1 VKGAWIRVNSRC
13 TDYAGQAEWPLVSIE
28 TADLDAIVAD
38 LAARGVATAKDV
50 PYSIDHRGIST
61 QDGIRIAWY
70 TDPDGQVISVF
81 ALTG

>member
-1 VKGAWIRVNSRC
+1 
-13 TDYAGQAEWPLVSIE
+13 
-28 TADLDAIVAD
+28 VAD
-38 LAARGVATAKDV
+38 LAGRGVATAKDV

-81 ALTG
+81 ELTG